1 MAYIADFDEIHA
13 MAEAIIEEYEVP
25 ADAVQAVKDYL
36 ISVYMDGRRKCLHD
50 LYTDIEEDEDMWM
63 YLMPMIHIEDV
74 VEKEI
79 AGKTMS
85 ERVLE
90 YVQQKDVESLA
101 RVIDTESHRDHET
114 GAYEMAE
121 QYQSVTGNR
130 VYKRWCTMSDP
141 KVRDSHDYL
150 EGMEVPVNKRF
161 YTYTGASARFPGD
174 FGEADEDCNCRCWVT
189 YTKKSI

>member
-1 MAYIADFDEIHA
+1 MGYIADFDEIHA

-25 ADAVQAVKDYL
+25 ADAVEAIKNYL
-36 ISVYMDGRRKCLHD
+36 ISLYLEGRRRCLHD

-63 YLMPMIHIEDV
+63 YLMPMIHIQDV

-85 ERVLE
+85 ERVYE

-101 RVIDTESHRDHET
+101 RVIDTESHRDYET

-121 QYQSVTGNR
+121 QVQQITGEKI
-130 VYKRWCTMSDP
+130 YKQWHTMLDP
-141 KVRDSHDYL
+141 FVRETHDYI
-150 EGMEVPVNKRF
+150 EGKKVLMHARF
-161 YTYTGASARFPGD
+161 YTFDNDSARFPGD
-174 FGEADEDCNCRCWVT
+174 FANPENNVNCRCWLT
-189 YTKKSI
+189 YSKNI

>member
-121 QYQSVTGNR
+121 QVQQITGTR
-130 VYKRWCTMSDP
+130 VYKVWHTMMDDR
-141 KVRDSHDYL
+141 VRDPHDYL
-150 EGMEVPVNKRF
+150 EGMRVPLHARF
-161 YTYTGASARFPGD
+161 YTYTNDSARFPGD
-174 FGEADEDCNCRCWVT
+174 FASADLNINCRCRIS
-189 YTKKSI
+189 YKKSI

>member
-121 QYQSVTGNR
+121 QYQSVTGTR
-130 VYKRWCTMSDP
+130 VYKVWHTMLDDR
-141 KVRDSHDYL
+141 VRDTHDYL
-150 EGMEVPVNKRF
+150 EGAMVPMHARF
-161 YTYTGASARFPGD
+161 YTYDNDSARFPGD
-174 FGEADEDCNCRCWVT
+174 FSKASNNVACRCILT
-189 YTKKSI
+189 YKKSI